1 MMLGLLILINIFNLK
16 IFKVCFFDLKA
27 VDVLFFDLEV
37 INTFIFNLKEK
48 NTLFYNKV
56 INAFFFDLEAY
67 FPVLCLATQLKNFQV
82 SSIDKRKSI

>member
-1 MMLGLLILINIFNLK
+1 MMLGLLILINLFNLK

-37 INTFIFNLKEK
+37 IN
-48 NTLFYNKV
+48 
-56 INAFFFDLEAY
+56 AFFFDLEAS

-82 SSIDKRKSI
+82 SSIDERKSI